1 MRQHHTDETVPAL
14 DLTDHLPTGPTP
26 PARNRRRNRFVA
38 AGLAIA
44 LVSGAAAAVAL
55 GGGSSS
61 SPAASGTG
69 VTRDAAELVSDAPTG
84 TVPTGPQTETAD
96 QGPVQPQPQP
106 EPEPDV
112 PAEPGIL
119 AVSSKQIHLAD
130 GVYAGSFAVRNDG
143 GSPIHWQWAKGDY
156 GIGVSLDGSTL
167 QPGEQVV
174 VNFWI
179 NPFQVPEGDFFFGN
193 SVYTD
198 DAAKDVWIY
207 GHRTPIVV
215 NPDLDLPEPKLT
227 IGLDDGVDD

>member
-1 MRQHHTDETVPAL
+1 MNQHHTDETVPAL
-14 DLTDHLPTGPTP
+14 DLTDHLPTTPPVGPTP
-26 PARNRRRNRFVA
+26 PARNRRRNRLVA

-55 GGGSSS
+55 SGGSSS
-61 SPAASGTG
+61 SPAAADPRGAPG
-69 VTRDAAELVSDAPTG
+69 VADLLSETPTRP
-84 TVPTGPQTETAD
+84 VPTGPETGSGD
-96 QGPVQPQPQP
+96 QGPVEPQP
-106 EPEPDV
+106 EPEPT
-112 PAEPGIL
+112 EPGIL
-119 AVSSKQIHLAD
+119 AVSAKHIHLAD

-179 NPFQVPEGDFFFGN
+179 NPFQVPEGDFFFAN

-207 GHRTPIVV
+207 GHRNPIVV
-215 NPDLDLPEPKLT
+215 NPDLDQPEPKLT